1 MLRWELIIPTDL
13 LTKRKNALLWEWG
26 QGMLNFSLLP
36 LLFSLKVLNMVAL
49 PITTP
54 ASLGRCHLIFTTSLT
69 GRTSGFHSYRS
80 KLGPMCSMK
89 SSHMSKRETSSKVEH
104 HGKSIEELRE
114 EARRMLMAE
123 NGGERILNLM
133 DLLQHLGLAH
143 NFEREIEHAL
153 DLIYQRNDGYND
165 LSSVSLRFRLLRQV
179 GYNVSSDN
187 FKKFTLKEG
196 KFNPCLIEDVRGMLC
211 LYEAS
216 HLGTP
221 REDILNEALNFTS
234 KHLKGVMEDLEPN
247 LAREIRSAL
256 ELPLHR
262 RVNRLMDNNKV
273 LLELAK
279 LDFNMVQLL
288 YQREINDILRWW
300 RELGLTKQLTFA
312 RDRPLEC
319 YFWMV
324 GIFSE
329 PSFSKFIDDIYDIY
343 GSLEELEIF
352 TNAIQRWDL
361 SAMEELP
368 EYMKICYLAL
378 YNTINQMAIE
388 ILNDYGRNVVMHLK
402 KRWSDLCHAYLVEA
416 QWVRR
421 GYVPTLDEYLRTS
434 AITGGTYMA
443 LFHSLCLMGD
453 KVTRESNE
461 TIDQNPNIVWCSAVI
476 LRLWDDLG
484 TSKDEKE
491 RGDVSSSIEYYMR
504 NNGKCTDDQARENI
518 RSCISDTWKELN
530 CHYFQ
535 SSPFSKSFSK
545 AALNLS
551 RMAQVIY
558 QHGDNPSFPAIDDHI
573 KSFMDPIPLLNQQG
587 VEFLCRSRS
596 GCYKI

>member
-1 MLRWELIIPTDL
+1 MLRWELIISTDL
-13 LTKRKNALLWEWG
+13 LNGNGVK
-26 QGMLNFSLLP
+26 
-36 LLFSLKVLNMVAL
+36 LFSLKVLNMVAL

-69 GRTSGFHSYRS
+69 GRTSRFHSYRS

-104 HGKSIEELRE
+104 HGMSIEELRE

-123 NGGERILNLM
+123 NGGERILNLI

-153 DLIYQRNDGYND
+153 DLIYQRNDGYDD
-165 LSSVSLRFRLLRQV
+165 LSSVSLRFRLLRQE

-221 REDILNEALNFTS
+221 REDILNEALDFTS

-262 RVNRLMDNNKV
+262 RVNRLMVKDNIMAYERCKDNNKV

-319 YFWMV
+319 YFWTV

-329 PSFSKFIDDIYDIY
+329 PSFSKCRMELTKTIALLSVIDDIYDIY

-443 LFHSLCLMGD
+443 LFHSLCLVGD

-504 NNGKCTDDQARENI
+504 NNGKCTEDQARENI

-530 CHYFQ
+530 WHYLQ

-587 VEFLCRSRS
+587 VEF
-596 GCYKI
+596 